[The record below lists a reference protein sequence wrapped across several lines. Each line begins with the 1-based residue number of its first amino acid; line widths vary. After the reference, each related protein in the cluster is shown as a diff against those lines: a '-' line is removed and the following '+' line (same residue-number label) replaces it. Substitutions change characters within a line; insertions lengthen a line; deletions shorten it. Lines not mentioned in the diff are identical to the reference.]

1 MCIIIATVSLCIP
14 LQLTAAS
21 PIDSSSIQPAHFT
34 IDKLSQ
40 NDNLIKSIVN
50 DYFASRIIDN
60 VASLVVSKLSDPTNL
75 DEERKY
81 IKVARMI
88 LEAIMDNTDSY
99 SDSSYQNIIRMLIMF
114 LLSMERKIKTDNNES
129 DTITLANY

>member
-1 MCIIIATVSLCIP
+1 MTLCIIIATASLCIP

-50 DYFASRIIDN
+50 DYFASSIIDN
-60 VASLVVSKLSDPTNL
+60 VASLVVSKLSDPANL

-99 SDSSYQNIIRMLIMF
+99 SDSIIRMLIMF